1 MFYEPKDGHGL
12 PRNPFNA
19 CVVPRPIAWISTLSE
34 DGVSN
39 LAPFSHSN
47 LVSITPPMV
56 MFSCSGRHTDGDIK
70 DSALNAELTGEFVY
84 NMATWDNREAM
95 NLSSGHV
102 ERSSDEFE
110 IAGLTKAPS
119 VLIKPSRVAEAP
131 INLECRTWKVI
142 ELPSAGDG
150 SRTRMVI
157 GEVVGVHIADHALT
171 DGYVDT
177 ARLKPVSR
185 LGYMDYAVVDKS
197 FTIAR
202 PDSKSGGRA

>member
-1 MFYEPKDGHGL
+1 
-12 PRNPFNA
+12 
-19 CVVPRPIAWISTLSE
+19 
-34 DGVSN
+34 
-39 LAPFSHSN
+39 
-47 LVSITPPMV
+47 
-56 MFSCSGRHTDGDIK
+56 
-70 DSALNAELTGEFVY
+70 
-84 NMATWDNREAM
+84 M

-202 PDSKSGGRA
+202 PDSKIGGRA

>member
-34 DGVSN
+34 DGVAN

-102 ERSSDEFE
+102 ERSSDELE

>member
-34 DGVSN
+34 DGVAN

-56 MFSCSGRHTDGDIK
+56 MFSCSGRHKDGDIK

-110 IAGLTKAPS
+110 IAGLTKVPS

-202 PDSKSGGRA
+202 PDSKIGGRA

>member
-34 DGVSN
+34 DGVAN

-56 MFSCSGRHTDGDIK
+56 MFSCSGRPKDGDIK

-84 NMATWDNREAM
+84 NMVTWDNREAM

-102 ERSSDEFE
+102 ERSGDEFE

-197 FTIAR
+197 FTITR
-202 PDSKSGGRA
+202 PDSKIGGRA